1 MFYLMLIV
9 TCRHFIT
16 LEFLNCCLSLI
27 FDHNK
32 SLITINAGF
41 SHNIEVTTKG
51 RPIDSVTSKVYLLCS
66 ALRQYSIER
75 KVVNYNVT
83 RFYKPRSLEII
94 GGSALQL
101 KQLSRTHW
109 AVCTTQVS
117 QEFPLI
123 LRKTLNLKSVL
134 QAFNGQQ

>member
-41 SHNIEVTTKG
+41 SHNIEVTTTD
-51 RPIDSVTSKVYLLCS
+51 RPIDSVTSIVCLLCS

-83 RFYKPRSLEII
+83 RFY
-94 GGSALQL
+94 
-101 KQLSRTHW
+101 
-109 AVCTTQVS
+109 
-117 QEFPLI
+117 
-123 LRKTLNLKSVL
+123 
-134 QAFNGQQ
+134 